1 MKKTTIKKIAAIL
14 TATLC
19 IGVLAGCGSSKKA
32 DSYYF
37 QNNTGAVMQ
46 EVYVSSMSS
55 DEWGDKLNDSTISN
69 GKTVAFSNSTL
80 VDGVGASYDIGTI
93 DANGVNYDF
102 YEVPINDQDTLSVG
116 PANGESATLT
126 VTSEGGQTTTYE
138 GYSY

>member
-1 MKKTTIKKIAAIL
+1 MTKINTKKIAAVL

-37 QNNTGAVMQ
+37 TNNTGATMQ
-46 EVYVSSMSS
+46 EVYVSSMSN
-55 DEWGDKLNDSTISN
+55 DEWGDKLNDSTIGN
-69 GKTVAFSNSTL
+69 GKTITLSNSTL

-93 DANGVNYDF
+93 DTNGLNYDF

-116 PANGESATLT
+116 PANGDTVTLT
-126 VTSEGGQTTTYE
+126 VTSGSGQTTTYE
-138 GYSY
+138 GYAY

>member
-1 MKKTTIKKIAAIL
+1 MKKINMKKIAAIL

-32 DSYYF
+32 DSFYF
-37 QNNTGAVMQ
+37 TNNTGAVMQ

-69 GKTVAFSNSTL
+69 GKTVVFSNSNL

>member
-1 MKKTTIKKIAAIL
+1 MKKINTKKIAAVL

-37 QNNTGAVMQ
+37 TNNTGATMQ
-46 EVYVSSMSS
+46 EVYVSSMSN

-69 GKTVAFSNSTL
+69 GKTITLSNSTL

-93 DANGVNYDF
+93 DTNGLNYDF

-116 PANGESATLT
+116 PANGDTVTLT
-126 VTSEGGQTTTYE
+126 VTSGSGQTTTYE
-138 GYSY
+138 GYAY

>member
-1 MKKTTIKKIAAIL
+1 MKKINTKKIAAIL

-37 QNNTGAVMQ
+37 TNNTGATMQ
-46 EVYVSSMSS
+46 EVYVSSMSN
-55 DEWGDKLNDSTISN
+55 DEWGDKLNDSTINN
-69 GKTVAFSNSTL
+69 GKTITLSNSTL

-93 DANGVNYDF
+93 DTNGVNYDF

-116 PANGESATLT
+116 PANGETVTLT

-138 GYSY
+138 GYAY

>member
-1 MKKTTIKKIAAIL
+1 MKKINTKKIAAIL

-37 QNNTGAVMQ
+37 TNNTGATMQ
-46 EVYVSSMSS
+46 EVYVSSMSN

-69 GKTVAFSNSTL
+69 GKTITLSNSTL

-93 DANGVNYDF
+93 DTNGVNYDF

-116 PANGESATLT
+116 PANGDTVTLT
-126 VTSEGGQTTTYE
+126 VTSGSGTTTTYE
-138 GYSY
+138 GYAY

>member
-1 MKKTTIKKIAAIL
+1 MKKINTKKIAAVL

-19 IGVLAGCGSSKKA
+19 IGILAGCGSSKKA

-37 QNNTGAVMQ
+37 TNNTGATMQ
-46 EVYVSSMSS
+46 EVYVSSMSN

-69 GKTVAFSNSTL
+69 GKTITLSNSTL

-93 DANGVNYDF
+93 DTNGLNYDF

-116 PANGESATLT
+116 PANGDTVTLT
-126 VTSEGGQTTTYE
+126 VTSGSGQTTTYE
-138 GYSY
+138 GYAY